1 MKRVKK
7 ILSVILTLGMI
18 STMCVYSSSA
28 EVTPKADI
36 DSSLTAHWDFE
47 ETDDSGNPVNIGSD
61 SAIKAVLEGDKVSVK
76 DSGDSAYGNV
86 LHFEPKGSA
95 TENSRMF
102 IADMFNPKQENFSV
116 SLWVNNSSQQDTVQN
131 TIILQFAD
139 KDGATGKTFM
149 YRGADDKYTVYMNG
163 TDIDTS
169 PATADGKWENIT
181 ITKENLDNGKY
192 TLKFYVNGEQ
202 TYSGECDA
210 TQVIDKVTD
219 LIIGSHKNKTDKDNA
234 QFTGDIDDLRF
245 YERVLTAEDVKALYD
260 AKTTAAVD
268 SQLSAAIAQAD
279 ELLKGGKLEAT
290 HQAYVSLDNS
300 LKKANAAMESGTAEE
315 KQTALS
321 DLNEKI
327 AAFNAAVE
335 GEDSLNQ
342 GLVGYWTA
350 DSGSLDNMA
359 EGGTLTATMSGSNLT
374 IADSDIDGMGK
385 MLSFAKKTSGN
396 SSNVTVAN
404 GLNSQNEFTIT
415 MWVKNSEAQKDTTM
429 STVLLQQ
436 STATGRSLLFRTT
449 SGQYGTYISEEN
461 KYFGE
466 ATSYDE
472 WQHLALVKSN
482 GTDGTYTIALY
493 MDGVKLGEHTLSK
506 NNATAVTD
514 LIIGSHKQLSNSDQ
528 FAGSM
533 DEIRL
538 YTRALSV
545 DEIKGIYQ
553 LNSASVNEQKLVAL
567 KAQYN
572 ELLTKAKEALASGD
586 VAEGTAEYTALKNAI
601 DHSADIAEDIIYEDM
616 IAEYEALNTAYEN
629 FINASPILITIN
641 TEDVT
646 NTIDKGVFGINHR
659 FGFNGYG
666 TFDSETM
673 TMKQEF
679 VDLYKEAGFGSV
691 RYPGGSIS
699 NLFQW
704 KGTLGDKDERLDQV
718 HGYYNTTS
726 NGQPQRG
733 IASNFGIKEVGDFAS
748 EVGSEIVY
756 VYGMGRGS
764 AQDAAD
770 LVEYLNAPNDG
781 SNPNGGID
789 WAAVRAEN
797 GHPEPYNVRYFEM
810 GNEMNQGG
818 GSSGD
823 GLWSQGFWTNY
834 VSGKASDVAYVDGGT
849 VVCEKQYA
857 VAYDDWNSIESKSD
871 GTANQIFYMRYANPH
886 PALGIANGD
895 IGLRDITEGNSGV
908 MEKYNYDPAD
918 YADFKAISSN
928 DETTKVYVGNEEWK
942 VVSDLSTAGATDKVV
957 KIDYA
962 TGGIIFGDGVNGA
975 IPPKDSQIFVS
986 YTVEREGFIDISK
999 AMRDTM
1005 DQINANLAS
1014 KGENE
1019 KEIHIYTSWETT
1031 SFINLMHQRGADAL
1045 YDGMTIHPYAG
1056 TPAGGSTNEDTR
1068 EQFYYST
1075 LSLIPGTVTRV
1086 RNLVNEMRS
1095 ITGDNTKVPAISE
1108 YGIYPSYD
1116 TMVRSQ
1122 THALYIARVI
1132 MEYIRLGSPY
1142 IQKHCLVDW
1151 YSSGGDSLGP
1161 TQQAV
1166 IQAVPQQGADIITGE
1181 GEFKFFS
1188 TPSARVFEM
1197 FNSAYGTDVLTST
1210 FDDTRLLDNGTEQY
1224 AAMASK
1230 DADGNVYLAL
1240 VNSKLEGTGIVDIKV
1255 DGYNLS
1261 GKTLEIQQISGDTFY
1276 AENSLENPDNV
1287 AVVRS
1292 TATVDENSETARVVV
1307 EPHSFT
1313 IVKVVN
1319 AMGEDPKPETADVTQ
1334 LKNKVSEAAPM
1345 VDNEDYTEDS
1355 RDALKAAIADAQAII
1370 DKAEKGEAV
1379 TQAQVDDALKAVE
1392 NAIAALKPVQPVEP
1406 EFILGDVDNS
1416 GIVDIDDATLIQQYL
1431 AKIVS
1436 ADKINLK
1443 AADTNKDGKITIYD
1457 ATLIQLAIA
1466 LNEKLQ

>member
-1 MKRVKK
+1 MKRAKK
-7 ILSVILTLGMI
+7 ILSVILALGMI

-28 EVTPKADI
+28 EITPKADI
-36 DSSLTAHWDFE
+36 DSNLTAHWNFE
-47 ETDDSGNPVNIGSD
+47 ETDASGNPVNIGSD
-61 SAIKAVLEGDKVSVK
+61 SSIKAVLEGNKVSVK
-76 DSGDSAYGNV
+76 DSGDETYGKV
-86 LHFEPKGSA
+86 LHFEPKGDA
-95 TENSRMF
+95 AENSRMF
-102 IADMFNPKQENFSV
+102 IGDMFNPKQEDFSV
-116 SLWVNNSSQQDTVQN
+116 SLWVNNSSQQVTNQN

-149 YRGADDKYTVYMNG
+149 YRSPEDKYTVYMNG
-163 TDIDTS
+163 TGIVTS
-169 PATADGKWENIT
+169 PATSDGKWENIT

-192 TLKFYVNGEQ
+192 TLKFYINGEQ
-202 TYSGECDA
+202 TYTGECDA
-210 TQVIDKVTD
+210 SQVIDKVTD
-219 LIIGSHKNKTDKDNA
+219 LIIGSHKNKTDKDNG

-245 YERVLTAEDVKALYD
+245 YERALTADDVKALYNAKADD
-260 AKTTAAVD
+260 AVN
-268 SQLSAAIAQAD
+268 SQLEAAISQAD
-279 ELLKGGKLEAT
+279 SLLKSGKLETT
-290 HQAYVSLDNS
+290 HQAYVLLDNS
-300 LKKANAAMESGTAEE
+300 LKKAKAALETGTTEE
-315 KQTALS
+315 KQNAIS

-327 AAFNAAVE
+327 ADFNTAVD
-335 GEDSLNQ
+335 GEDALNK

-350 DSGSLDNMA
+350 DSGSLENMA
-359 EGGTLTATMSGSNLT
+359 QGGTLTATMSGSNLT
-374 IADSDIDGMGK
+374 IAESDIESMGK

-396 SSNVTVAN
+396 SSNVTISN

-429 STVLLQQ
+429 STVLIQQ

-466 ATSYDE
+466 TTSYNE

-482 GTDGTYTIALY
+482 GTDGNYTIALY
-493 MDGVKLGEHTLSK
+493 LDGVKLGEHTLSK

-514 LIIGSHKQLSNSDQ
+514 LIIGSHKQLGNSDQ
-528 FAGSM
+528 FAGRM

-538 YTRALSV
+538 YTRALSENEV
-545 DEIKGIYQ
+545 KGIYQ
-553 LNSASVNEQKLVAL
+553 LNSAAVNEQKLVAL
-567 KAQYN
+567 KLQYN

-586 VAEGTAEYTALKNAI
+586 LTEDMPEYIALKEAV
-601 DHSADIAEDIIYEDM
+601 DHSAEIPENIIYEDM
-616 IAEYEALNTAYEN
+616 LAEYEALSTAYDN
-629 FINASPILITIN
+629 YQNASPIVVTIN
-641 TEDVT
+641 TDDVT
-646 NTIDKGVFGINHR
+646 NIIDNGVFGINHR

-673 TMKQEF
+673 TMKQDF

-718 HGYYNTTS
+718 HGYYNTNS
-726 NGQPQRG
+726 NGKPQRG
-733 IASNFGIKEVGDFAS
+733 IAANFGIKEIGDFAS
-748 EVGSEIVY
+748 DVGSEIVY

-764 AQDAAD
+764 ANDAAD

-797 GHPEPYNVRYFEM
+797 GHPDPYNVRYFEM

-818 GSSGD
+818 GKDGD

-834 VSGKASDVAYVDGGT
+834 VNGKASDYAYIEGGT

-895 IGLRDITEGNSGV
+895 IGLRDITSGNSGV
-908 MEKYNYDPAD
+908 MEQYNYDPAD

-942 VVSDLSTAGATDKVV
+942 VVSDLSTAGANDKVA

-962 TGGIIFGDGVNGA
+962 TGEIIFGDGVNGA

-986 YTVEREGFIDISK
+986 YTVEREGFIDISQ

-1005 DQINANLAS
+1005 EQINNNLKS
-1014 KGENE
+1014 KGEEE
-1019 KEIHIYTSWETT
+1019 KELYIYTSWETS
-1031 SFINLMHQRGADAL
+1031 SFINIMHQKGADSL

-1056 TPAGGSTNEDTR
+1056 TPAGGSSNEETKK
-1068 EQFYYST
+1068 QFYYST
-1075 LSLIPGTVTRV
+1075 LSLIPGTVSRV
-1086 RNLVNEMRS
+1086 SNLVNEMRT

-1122 THALYIARVI
+1122 THALYIARVL
-1132 MEYIRLGSPY
+1132 MEYIRLDSPY

-1166 IQAVPQQGADIITGE
+1166 IQAVPQEGADIITGE
-1181 GEFKFFS
+1181 GDYKFFS

-1197 FNSAYGTDVLTST
+1197 YNSASGTDVLSST
-1210 FDDTRLLDNGTEQY
+1210 FSDTRLLDNGTEQY

-1240 VNSKLEGTGIVDIKV
+1240 VNSKLEGKGVVDIKV
-1255 DGYNLS
+1255 DGVDLS
-1261 GKTLEIQQISGDTFY
+1261 GKTLEIQYISGDTFY
-1276 AENSLENPDNV
+1276 AENTIDNPDNV
-1287 AVVRS
+1287 DVIR
-1292 TATVDENSETARVVV
+1292 TTDTVAENSETARVVV

-1319 AMGEDPKPETADVTQ
+1319 ALAEEPDTPDVTE
-1334 LKNKVSEAAPM
+1334 LKNKVEEALPM
-1345 VDNEDYTEDS
+1345 IDMEEYTAES
-1355 RDALKAAIADAQAII
+1355 REVLKTAIDEAQAII
-1370 DKAEKGEAV
+1370 AKAEAGEEV
-1379 TQAQVDDALKAVE
+1379 TQTQVDEALKAIESAVNSLE
-1392 NAIAALKPVQPVEP
+1392 LVKPDFV
-1406 EFILGDVDNS
+1406 LGDADGS
-1416 GIVDIDDATLIQQYL
+1416 GSMTIDDASYIQQYL
-1431 AKIVS
+1431 VKAIS
-1436 ADKINLK
+1436 ADKFVFE
-1443 AADTNKDGKITIYD
+1443 AADTNKDGKITVYD
-1457 ATLIQLAIA
+1457 ATKIQLAIA
-1466 LNEKLQ
+1466 SNEDL